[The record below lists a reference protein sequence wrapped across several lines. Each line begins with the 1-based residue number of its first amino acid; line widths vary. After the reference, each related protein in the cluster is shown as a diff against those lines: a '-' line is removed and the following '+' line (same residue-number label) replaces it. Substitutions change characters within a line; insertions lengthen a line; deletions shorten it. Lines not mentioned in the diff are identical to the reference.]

1 MKLIICIFLISVFS
15 IARAQENQPADTVP
29 GKPMLLIINND
40 SLKHPADSFYT
51 SKWDTMYIRVTRRD
65 YSFVKDTVYLP
76 ISADSHSDLCM
87 PVPGKLIS
95 DFGYRGSRVHAGVD
109 LKLAKGD
116 SVYCAFDG
124 EVRISR
130 YFSGYGNI
138 VVVRH
143 YNGLETA
150 YAHLTKRVAMVGD
163 KVKAGDL
170 MGLGGRTGRATC
182 DHLHFEIRFLEE
194 PIDPKLVI
202 DWTEKKLVC
211 DTLCITEK
219 TFKYAKPSGL
229 NKNHQNNNLIAGT
242 PSQNVYVIRQGDTL
256 YAIARHH
263 NTTVAK
269 LCALNNLSETSVLH
283 IGQKIKLK

>member
-1 MKLIICIFLISVFS
+1 MKLTLCFFLIAVFFG
-15 IARAQENQPADTVP
+15 AHAQEEQGNDTVAGMP
-29 GKPMLLIINND
+29 TIMILLDD
-40 SLKHPADSFYT
+40 SLKHPADSLYT
-51 SKWDTMYIRVTRRD
+51 FKWDTMYIRVTRRD

-76 ISADSHSDLCM
+76 VSASGHSDFYM

-95 DFGYRGSRVHAGVD
+95 DFGWRSGRIHAGVD

-150 YAHLTKRVAMVGD
+150 YAHLSKRLAKVGD
-163 KVKAGDL
+163 RVKAGDIL
-170 MGLGGRTGRATC
+170 GLGGRTGRATC

-219 TFKYAKPSGL
+219 TLKYAKPSGL
-229 NKNHQNNNLIAGT
+229 NKNQQNNNMIAGT
-242 PSQNVYVIRQGDTL
+242 PAQNVYVIRQGDTL

-269 LCALNNLSETSVLH
+269 LCALNNLSETSILH